1 MHHLLI
7 IDAMNLIRRVYAV
20 AEKSQAS
27 MEATESRCLSIITRN
42 ASEAG
47 ASHLVV
53 VFEEQVPTW
62 RHELWPDYKKGRP
75 PMPEALAN
83 GLPVLRDHLTR
94 QGIACLDV
102 TPWEADDVI
111 ASLGKRAASAGVKV
125 TVVST
130 DKGFCQLVSKQLV
143 VYSHFDRRLYDLD
156 GVHGYYGLAPDSL
169 TDFWAL
175 TGDTTNHLPGVPGI
189 GPKTAGQLLDE
200 YRTLDSMLVQLDS
213 LPERWRKAL
222 EQHWKDALL
231 TRLLATLRTDVPL
244 GVNLHALRWH
254 GG

>member
-42 ASEAG
+42 ASESG
-47 ASHLVV
+47 ATHLVV
-53 VFEEQVPTW
+53 VFEEQVATW
-62 RHELWPDYKKGRP
+62 RHDLWPDYKKGRP
-75 PMPEALAN
+75 PMPETLAQ
-83 GLPVLRDHLTR
+83 GLPVLRDHLMR
-94 QGIACLDV
+94 QGIACV
-102 TPWEADDVI
+102 AVVPWEADDVI
-111 ASLGKRAASAGVKV
+111 ASLGTRAARAGVKV
-125 TVVST
+125 TVMST
-130 DKGFCQLVSKQLV
+130 DKGFCQLVSKHLS
-143 VYSHFDRRLYDLD
+143 VYSHFDRRLYDLE
-156 GVHGYYGLAPDSL
+156 GVKGYYGLAPECL

-200 YRTLDSMLVQLDS
+200 FRNLDGMLVQLES
-213 LPERWRKAL
+213 LPERWRKSL
-222 EQHWKDALL
+222 ESHWKDALL

-244 GVNLHALRWH
+244 GVNLHDLRWN
-254 GG
+254 GS